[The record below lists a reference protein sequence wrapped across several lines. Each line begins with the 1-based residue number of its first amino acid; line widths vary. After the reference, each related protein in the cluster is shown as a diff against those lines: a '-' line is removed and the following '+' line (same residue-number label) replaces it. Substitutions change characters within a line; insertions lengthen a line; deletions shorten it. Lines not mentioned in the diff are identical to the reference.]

1 MSLYGNDTQTQ
12 IDYNINNQK
21 QIEMVINL
29 IKIKL
34 II

>member
-1 MSLYGNDTQTQ
+1 MSLYRNDTQTQ